1 MRVSLI
7 SFLNLSR
14 YLEVAMDELTLANV
28 YLYIVVV
35 VFVSRFILMLALF
48 FIGDKLSRYVRLL
61 GFLYLL
67 LYAGLLSSYLQQPVK
82 GRKNIPEFY
91 AYLH

>member
-1 MRVSLI
+1 MRASLI

-35 VFVSRFILMLALF
+35 VFVPRFILMLALF
-48 FIGDKLSRYVRLL
+48 FIDDKLSRYV
-61 GFLYLL
+61 
-67 LYAGLLSSYLQQPVK
+67 
-82 GRKNIPEFY
+82 
-91 AYLH
+91 